1 MALLALVIRQPVVL
15 RAGDNRAP
23 ANEAGI
29 RAIAAAEPGFD
40 LLGFLD
46 GAKSA
51 YGVIL
56 EAFWKGDKDTLRQ
69 LTDDDVYDS
78 FAGAIDAREAAGETL
93 DNRLIRIEDATVRSA
108 ELDGRTARIAVL
120 FVADIAAVTRD
131 SDGTVIAGSLDD
143 AIESRDVWTFSRH
156 VGAANPNWILD
167 ETDRGT
173 NLGFERRTQLLGEFR
188 RGKRRDLAQRLGL
201 DRRGRHRGV
210 EPGRMVEKDRRHAVQ
225 QDERNEEQS
234 EVHVRPTEHLHR
246 PAEPRPPSTTG
257 ARLHRLAGFLL
268 PRSHRRD
275 FDFGRGFAGL
285 GRHRYGSAR
294 VDEFIDHR
302 GRGHMLHLLRMS
314 LNCRRINA

>member
-1 MALLALVIRQPVVL
+1 MITEIVILAMIAAFLGLRLYSVLGRRSEHEEEAIPHRFERSDTPPQADNAPRAVRQPVVL

-78 FAGAIDAREAAGETL
+78 FAGTIDAREAAGETL

-143 AIESRDVWTFSRH
+143 AIESRDVWTFSRQ

-167 ETDRGT
+167 ETDEG
-173 NLGFERRTQLLGEFR
+173 
-188 RGKRRDLAQRLGL
+188 
-201 DRRGRHRGV
+201 
-210 EPGRMVEKDRRHAVQ
+210 
-225 QDERNEEQS
+225 
-234 EVHVRPTEHLHR
+234 
-246 PAEPRPPSTTG
+246 
-257 ARLHRLAGFLL
+257 
-268 PRSHRRD
+268 
-275 FDFGRGFAGL
+275 
-285 GRHRYGSAR
+285 
-294 VDEFIDHR
+294 
-302 GRGHMLHLLRMS
+302 
-314 LNCRRINA
+314 